1 MASQTLRTLK
11 LSLLADVSDF
21 GANLD
26 KAGNSFRD
34 FSRTV
39 ERASGFATVAIGA
52 IGGIAA
58 SAINAASD
66 LSETSSAVEQVF
78 GPRSARQLQSFAR
91 EAARSLGQ
99 SRQQA
104 LEAAQTFGIFGQ
116 SAGLADDDLVDFT
129 TTLVSLAADLASF
142 NNTTVDQAITALGA
156 ALRGESEPIRNYGVL
171 LDAATLKNQA
181 LADGLI
187 ETTEEAL
194 DPATRV
200 LAAYSAILE
209 QTSLQQGDFE
219 RTSDGLANKQR
230 TLQAEFENF
239 RVELGEQL
247 LPVVDE
253 LLPKVEGFFDTFL
266 ETDPEVI
273 VAAGEAILKLSV
285 AIVALNGALKAFAA
299 LQGAYKALT
308 TPLGAFAAV
317 LVGAG
322 AATAYTAENL
332 PPGYIGPSVPG
343 LPGLDAERLARAAA
357 AAPAG
362 QRRTGN
368 VMGRGGGSAT
378 VVVNGI
384 VGSPYQVFR
393 EIERAQQLGTRSG
406 IGSSAQVR

>member
-1 MASQTLRTLK
+1 MASQTIRTLK
-11 LSLLADVSDF
+11 LSLLADVSNF

-34 FSRTV
+34 FSRGI

-52 IGGIAA
+52 IGGLAA
-58 SAINAASD
+58 SALNAASD

-78 GPRSARQLQSFAR
+78 GPRSARKLQSFAR
-91 EAARSLGQ
+91 EADRSLGQ

-129 TTLVSLAADLASF
+129 TTLVTLAADLASF

-171 LDAATLKNQA
+171 LDAATLKNEA
-181 LADGLI
+181 LALGLI

-200 LAAYSAILE
+200 LAAYSEILA

-219 RTSDGLANKQR
+219 RTSEGFANTQR
-230 TLQAEFENF
+230 TFSAQMENF
-239 RVELGEQL
+239 KADVGEVL
-247 LPVVDE
+247 LPILQD
-253 LLPKVEGFFDTFL
+253 LLPELRGIIDTFAESDPEQIVAVGEGFLKF
-266 ETDPEVI
+266 
-273 VAAGEAILKLSV
+273 AAGITAINL
-285 AIVALNGALKAFAA
+285 ALKGFAA
-299 LQGAYKALT
+299 VQGAYKVLT
-308 TPLGAFAAV
+308 TPIGALAAV
-317 LVGAG
+317 LGGAG
-322 AATAYTAENL
+322 AATVYTAENL

-343 LPGLDAERLARAAA
+343 LPGLERERLARAAA
-357 AAPAG
+357 AAPTG

-368 VMGRGGGSAT
+368 VTGRGGGSAT

>member
-11 LSLLADVSDF
+11 LSLLADVSGF

-129 TTLVSLAADLASF
+129 TTLVTLAGDLASF

-171 LDAATLKNQA
+171 LDAATLKNRA

-200 LAAYSAILE
+200 LAAYGEILE
-209 QTSLQQGDFE
+209 QTGLQQGDFE

-239 RVELGEQL
+239 RVELGDELFPVVEKL
-247 LPVVDE
+247 LPEVEAFFSTILEADPDE
-253 LLPKVEGFFDTFL
+253 IIGVAKAIGVLAG
-266 ETDPEVI
+266 VI
-273 VAAGEAILKLSV
+273 VS
-285 AIVALNGALKAFAA
+285 LNTALKVFAT
-299 LQGAYKALT
+299 LQAAYKVLT
-308 TPLGAFAAV
+308 SPVGAAAAV
-317 LVGAG
+317 FAGAG
-322 AATAYTAENL
+322 AATVYAEQNL
-332 PPGYIGPSVPG
+332 PSGFATGGVG
-343 LPGLDAERLARAAA
+343 LTGVERERLARAAA
-357 AAPAG
+357 ATPAG

-368 VMGRGGGSAT
+368 VTGRGGNSAT